1 MKKNL
6 KYAIPL
12 IITLAILI
20 FIKIIE
26 PDPVDWSGSFSKDDK
41 IAFGNEILFD
51 ILPEFFQDNI
61 SVANLPVY
69 NTLKNNS
76 SKNSNYILINESV
89 KFDQLDKEYLLEF
102 IERGNNVF
110 ISALTFGR
118 ELSDTLELNT
128 YYNLVQDDS
137 VGLNF
142 TNPNLKNVKDYYFTK
157 FFISNHFTVFDTS
170 NVTVLGNNSSG
181 KINFIKMEIGKGS
194 LYLHSSP
201 FVFTNYYMMKQ
212 ASREYIYKTFSY
224 LPVRETIWDEYYKP
238 GNQYA
243 ETPLRY
249 FLSQEPLRW
258 SYFIFAGLLLLL
270 FLFQTKRNQK
280 IIPVI
285 SPLKNTTTEFIGT
298 IGNLYYQQKDH
309 KNIAVKKITHFYDF
323 VRTRYN
329 LKGHFGDE
337 EFLQTLSDKSGL
349 EKSYL
354 GQINSFINLIEKR
367 EDIPESE
374 LKTLNDLIDNFY
386 KQTGAYGKPGI
397 SLKN

>member
-1 MKKNL
+1 MNKNL

-20 FIKIIE
+20 IIKIIE
-26 PDPVDWSGSFSKDDK
+26 PKPMDWSGSFSKDDK

-61 SVANLPVY
+61 SVTNLPVY

-102 IERGNNVF
+102 IEKGNNVF
-110 ISALTFGR
+110 VSALSFGR
-118 ELSDTLELNT
+118 ELSDTLQLNT
-128 YYNLVQDDS
+128 YYNLGEDDS
-137 VGLNF
+137 IGLNF
-142 TNPNLKNVKDYYFTK
+142 SNPKLKKDSDYYFTK
-157 FFISNHFTVFDTS
+157 LFLSNHFTAFDTS
-170 NVTVLGNNSSG
+170 KVTVLGRNSSE
-181 KINFIKMEIGKGS
+181 KINYIKMKLGQGT
-194 LYLHSSP
+194 LYLHSTP
-201 FVFTNYYMMKQ
+201 FVFTNYYMMKK

-224 LPVRETIWDEYYKP
+224 LPAKETIWDEYYKP

-258 SYFIFAGLLLLL
+258 SYFIFGGLLLLL
-270 FLFQTKRNQK
+270 LLFQTKRHQK

-285 SPLKNTTTEFIGT
+285 SPLKNTTTDFIGT

-309 KNIAVKKITHFYDF
+309 KNIAVKKITHFYDV

-329 LKGHFGDE
+329 LKGHFDDE
-337 EFLQTLSDKSGL
+337 EFLQILSDKSGL

-354 GQINSFINLIEKR
+354 IQINSFINLIEKR
-367 EDIPESE
+367 EEIPESD

-397 SLKN
+397 LLKN